1 MFNFKRG
8 LAVAGLVIIL
18 DQASK
23 YAITQTFAYG
33 ETQTVTGFFDL
44 VCAHNTGAAFSLFNT
59 QPGWQREFF
68 IAVSSIASVVILTL
82 LRRGYGN
89 ALTRFALSLI
99 LGGALGN
106 LLDRLTHGYVID
118 FLSFHIGAYAWPA
131 FNIADSA
138 ISIGAVLL
146 LWDNLTQKK
155 HDASPS
161 RR

>member
-89 ALTRFALSLI
+89 TLTRFALSLI

-155 HDASPS
+155 T
-161 RR
+161 

>member
-8 LAVAGLVIIL
+8 LALAGLVIIL